1 MIEDVLAL
9 SGTRLDPVVISAGIR
24 AVARRIPPSAQRFN
38 SLVKF

>member
-9 SGTRLDPVVISAGIR
+9 SGTRRDPVVSAGIR